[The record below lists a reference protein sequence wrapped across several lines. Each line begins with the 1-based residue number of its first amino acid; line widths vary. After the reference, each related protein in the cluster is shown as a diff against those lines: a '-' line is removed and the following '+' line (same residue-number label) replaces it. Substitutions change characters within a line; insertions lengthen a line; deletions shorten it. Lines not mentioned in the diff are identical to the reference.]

1 MTGSIRRW
9 SSDDI
14 LKLKMLAQKYP
25 AATIAEQL
33 GRSPA
38 ALAVKAH
45 ELKLSL
51 KLKRP
56 TVDHQLSGADPG
68 AAGFDLKD

>member
-1 MTGSIRRW
+1 MAGSIRRW
-9 SSDDI
+9 SGDDI
-14 LKLKMLAQKYP
+14 SKLKMLAQKHP

-56 TVDHQLSGADPG
+56 TSDHQLSGGDPG
-68 AAGFDLKD
+68 PAGFDLKE

>member
-9 SSDDI
+9 SGDDI
-14 LKLKMLAQKYP
+14 STLRMLAQKYP
-25 AATIAEQL
+25 AATIAEKL

-56 TVDHQLSGADPG
+56 TSDHQLSDGELGSGD
-68 AAGFDLKD
+68 FDLKQ

>member
-9 SSDDI
+9 SGDDI
-14 LKLKMLAQKYP
+14 SKLKMLAQKYP
-25 AATIAEQL
+25 AATIAKEL

-51 KLKRP
+51 KLQRP
-56 TVDHQLSGADPG
+56 NSDRQLSYGEPEPVA
-68 AAGFDLKD
+68 FDSKD

>member
-9 SSDDI
+9 SGDDI
-14 LKLKMLAQKYP
+14 STLRMLAQKYP
-25 AATIAEQL
+25 AATIAEKL

-56 TVDHQLSGADPG
+56 TSDHQLSHEESGPG
-68 AAGFDLKD
+68 DFDLKQ

>member
-9 SSDDI
+9 SGEDI
-14 LKLKMLAQKYP
+14 LKLKTLAQKYP
-25 AATIAEQL
+25 TATIAEEP

-56 TVDHQLSGADPG
+56 TSNHQLSGGNPG
-68 AAGFDLKD
+68 PASSDLKE